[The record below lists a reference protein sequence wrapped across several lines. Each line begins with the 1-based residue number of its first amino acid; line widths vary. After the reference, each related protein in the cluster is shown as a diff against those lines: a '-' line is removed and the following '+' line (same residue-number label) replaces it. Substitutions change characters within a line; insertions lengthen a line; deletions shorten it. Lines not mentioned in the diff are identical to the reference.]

1 MPSMIA
7 RVFSAACL
15 VLALTS
21 ASLTAA
27 AQDKVLA
34 RVNGTDITETDL
46 AFAEQEV
53 GAELGSATPEVK
65 RRYLL
70 EYLIETELMASA
82 AEAGNLTSGPEFE
95 KRLAYMKRR
104 AMREAYFHA
113 TVRTPIDETAA
124 RAFYEQQISVMKP
137 EEEIQ
142 ARHILV
148 SSEDEAK
155 AIATKVAGGADFA
168 ALAKESSIDAGS
180 KQDGGS
186 LGYFGRGQMVPQF
199 EQAAFALKKGEVSSP
214 VQSKF
219 GWHVIKLEDRRK
231 KPPPPFEQVKSQ
243 IVGNLIKQQ
252 AQQKLGELRGQSKIE
267 YVDPDVKRQ
276 MEEEEKNRAAY
287 EAQIKEQMEKA
298 RQKQ

>member
-7 RVFSAACL
+7 RVSSVACL
-15 VLALTS
+15 VFAMTLAPL
-21 ASLTAA
+21 AAA
-27 AQDKVLA
+27 AQEKVLA
-34 RVNGTDITETDL
+34 TVNGTDITEADL
-46 AFAEQEV
+46 EFADQEV
-53 GAELGSATPEVK
+53 GAELGAAAPEVK

-82 AEAGNLTSGPEFE
+82 AEADNLTSGPDFE

-113 TVRTPIDETAA
+113 SVRTSIDDTAA
-124 RAFYEQQISVMKP
+124 RAFYEQQISLMKP

-155 AIATKVAGGADFA
+155 AVAKKVADGGDFA
-168 ALAKESSIDAGS
+168 ALAKENSIDAGS
-180 KQDGGS
+180 KQDGGN

-199 EQAAFALKKGEVSSP
+199 EQAAFALKEGEVSNP

-219 GWHVIKLEDRRK
+219 GWHIIKLEDRRK
-231 KPPPPFEQVKSQ
+231 KAPPALRAGQ
-243 IVGNLIKQQ
+243 I
-252 AQQKLGELRGQSKIE
+252 
-267 YVDPDVKRQ
+267 PDHRKPH
-276 MEEEEKNRAAY
+276 
-287 EAQIKEQMEKA
+287 
-298 RQKQ
+298 